1 MARPRGWTAE
11 EIADIARKRAE
22 GIPAA
27 VMADEYD
34 VSVEAIYCVAK
45 RHGMTK
51 IPRGASLSPRR
62 QEWVIDAMRKAGMS
76 RLSLSIEDAE
86 RGLAMW
92 NQGLSASTIGK
103 RLGRSKDSILGFAHR
118 NGWPRRQAANPS
130 AAVGRRFTD
139 EEDAIIRN
147 GVAKGLDDRQI
158 SIRLKDR
165 SAGSV
170 ADRRA
175 RIGLTVSR
183 EAVLNLL
190 HERNELRRLRAARK
204 SMERVMERQAHEKPF
219 VPRVILRCDPIP
231 FTHEHRGCQ
240 WLTSDARPWMVCS
253 NARVAGLSYCAGHYH
268 LSIRSSTPPTEP
280 EEAPVTEIAMEMA
293 A

>member
-1 MARPRGWTAE
+1 MAAPRGWTAE
-11 EIADIARKRAE
+11 EIADIARKRSE

-27 VMADEYD
+27 IMADEYG

-62 QEWVIDAMRKAGMS
+62 QEWVVDAMRKAGMS
-76 RLSLSIEDAE
+76 RFSLSEGE
-86 RGLAMW
+86 NTLGRAMW
-92 NQGLSASTIGK
+92 DQGFSASTIGK
-103 RLGRSKDSILGFAHR
+103 RLGRSKNSILGHAHR
-118 NGWPRRQAANPS
+118 NGWTPRKVATPAAS
-130 AAVGRRFTD
+130 VGRRFTD

-147 GVAKGLDDRQI
+147 GVANGLDDRRI
-158 SIRLKDR
+158 SLRLKGR
-165 SAGSV
+165 SAGAV

-175 RIGLTVSR
+175 RIGLSASR
-183 EAVLNLL
+183 ESVLRIL
-190 HERNELRRLRAARK
+190 HERNEIRRIRASRK
-204 SMERVMERQAHEKPF
+204 SMERLAERQAREKPF
-219 VPRVILRCDPIP
+219 VPRVILSCDPIQL
-231 FTHEHRGCQ
+231 THEHRGCQ

-268 LSIRSSTPPTEP
+268 LSIRPRTPPTEP
-280 EEAPVTEIAMEMA
+280 EEAPVMEMA